1 MDIRMRSNNSSSS
14 SSNIKISGALQGK
27 RGRVVGMGVWEV
39 GRCLGR
45 IVARVSW
52 WCFPGLYH
60 VLV

>member
-1 MDIRMRSNNSSSS
+1 
-14 SSNIKISGALQGK
+14 
-27 RGRVVGMGVWEV
+27 VVGMEVWEV

-52 WCFPGLYH
+52 WYFPGLYH